1 MKQPKPATKPKAQ
14 VREVFEILPLEW
26 IEDDDKSS
34 VYTIIGTIDVRDD
47 TEFYEAY
54 QPGHKVWSMYYES
67 DGEYVIHGCPFGDR
81 ELKKQEAEQWYRQ
94 QLGKALRRV
103 ES

>member
-26 IEDDDKSS
+26 TKYSKSCYVAHTVVGNVKASRLTYLDGKPWMAHSSAGTFDNADDAK
-34 VYTIIGTIDVRDD
+34 
-47 TEFYEAY
+47 AA
-54 QPGHKVWSMYYES
+54 
-67 DGEYVIHGCPFGDR
+67 
-81 ELKKQEAEQWYRQ
+81 AEQWYRQ

-103 ES
+103 K